1 MQVYKC
7 FIRPMLSVPDQ
18 HYNPKR
24 LPIEKQEK
32 WYPVELEEDLYKKF
46 KYLETTFEWVVFDKK
61 YEPIEI
67 VQCRDCK
74 YYPKI
79 DKNGDVEWP
88 DDLYKCPGRVDDP
101 YYDWMPPEDF
111 FCANGERGTV
121 NE

>member
-7 FIRPMLSVPDQ
+7 YVMPALRWFDANNEETIQ
-18 HYNPKR
+18 
-24 LPIEKQEK
+24 PIEKSQT
-32 WYPVELEEDLYKKF
+32 WYPEEQQKDLYLKF
-46 KYLETTFEWVVFDKK
+46 KYLETK
-61 YEPIEI
+61 YDRIYFKTKYGPIEI

-88 DDLYKCPGRVDDP
+88 DNSYKCPGRIDDP
-101 YYDWMPPEDF
+101 YYDWMPQEDF
-111 FCANGERGTV
+111 FCANGERGEV